1 MSSENEQLVSSL
13 FIRFFQFA
21 FWGAVGF
28 FFPFVT
34 AYYRTIGLS
43 GTEIGL
49 IGTVSALTGALGA
62 AGWGM
67 LHDRIGKSRLVFTG
81 ICWGA
86 ILLAFLLGRLSDF
99 ALILPVSAL
108 LTMFT
113 GPSVSQMDSMTLKLL
128 GPNHGAYGSHRVW
141 GTVGFVITSAVAGQ
155 ILQAT
160 SIDSIFYIFPAAMF
174 LFWLVTLRLPDQSIR
189 HGPSLLSGLGQMARN
204 PQWILLMASVLVL
217 WTGVLGTFSMLSV
230 LVKDMG
236 GNDTQ
241 IGLIFTVAAI
251 AEIPLLQGGPYILR
265 RFGAKRLILAAMI
278 AYTLRM
284 VFYAIVV
291 SPELVIAI
299 GLMQSITYCPFL
311 IGTIAMANEL
321 APDDLKST
329 SQGLLG
335 MVMSLSNVVG
345 GLSGGW
351 LYDHTGQTGLFTIAF
366 LTTFAAFLLFG
377 FGMLRR
383 RSGLTETAVGNKPA
397 L

>member
-1 MSSENEQLVSSL
+1 MGSGRL
-13 FIRFFQFA
+13 
-21 FWGAVGF
+21 

-86 ILLAFLLGRLSDF
+86 ILLAFLLGRLTDF

-160 SIDSIFYIFPAAMF
+160 SIDSIFYIFPGGHVPLLAGYLAPARPVDPAWAF
-174 LFWLVTLRLPDQSIR
+174 LIIRPRPDGAQPPVDLINGQRTGIMDRRAGDLQHAQRFGER
-189 HGPSLLSGLGQMARN
+189 HGR
-204 PQWILLMASVLVL
+204 
-217 WTGVLGTFSMLSV
+217 
-230 LVKDMG
+230 
-236 GNDTQ
+236 
-241 IGLIFTVAAI
+241 
-251 AEIPLLQGGPYILR
+251 
-265 RFGAKRLILAAMI
+265 
-278 AYTLRM
+278 
-284 VFYAIVV
+284 
-291 SPELVIAI
+291 
-299 GLMQSITYCPFL
+299 
-311 IGTIAMANEL
+311 
-321 APDDLKST
+321 
-329 SQGLLG
+329 
-335 MVMSLSNVVG
+335 
-345 GLSGGW
+345 
-351 LYDHTGQTGLFTIAF
+351 
-366 LTTFAAFLLFG
+366 
-377 FGMLRR
+377 
-383 RSGLTETAVGNKPA
+383 
-397 L
+397 